1 MSRGRQLHVFRHLWG
16 IEPVAHLATNLKLVS
31 QLKALGYKG
40 VEASLSA
47 IKAHGGNAFLDE
59 LQSHDMDLIVGVY
72 SGWTDYEPGAWQEKS
87 ITDHLNQLED
97 EVNQARALSLRPVM
111 LNAHAGCD
119 HWSDR
124 DCTEFFTAA
133 LQRIPHDGDVP
144 IAHETHRG
152 RALWNP
158 WRTLQLLEQFPSL
171 KLTLDFS
178 HWVVVAERLLDSAWD
193 DQWIDRIIPHV
204 LHIHGRV
211 GSDESP
217 QVVDPH
223 DPHVKP
229 FVDRF
234 DRIWSQVW
242 QAQARGSSNGTS
254 TFTPEYGPSPY
265 TPMAPFT
272 GEPLS
277 DVWAL
282 ANSETRRQQERFAN
296 EPFHNT

>member
-1 MSRGRQLHVFRHLWG
+1 MSRGRQLQVFRHLWG
-16 IEPVAHLATNLKLVS
+16 IEPAVDVATNLKLVP

-47 IKAHGGNAFLDE
+47 IQAHGGAAFLDE
-59 LQSHDMDLIVGVY
+59 LKAHDMNLIVGVY
-72 SGWTDYEPGAWQEKS
+72 SGWTDYIPNAWEEKS
-87 ITDHLNQLED
+87 ADEHLKQFED
-97 EVNQARALSLRPVM
+97 EVNQAHALSLRPVM

-124 DCTEFFTAA
+124 DCVEFFSAA
-133 LQRIPHDGDVP
+133 LERIPHTGDIP

-158 WRTLQLLEQFPSL
+158 WRTLHVLEQFPSL

-178 HWVVVAERLLDSAWD
+178 HWVVAAERLLDSEWD
-193 DQWIDRIIPHV
+193 HQWIERVLPHV
-204 LHIHGRV
+204 LHVHGRIV
-211 GSDESP
+211 SDEAP
-217 QVVDPH
+217 QVIDPRDPH
-223 DPHVKP
+223 AKP

-234 DRIWSQVW
+234 DRLWSQVW
-242 QAQARGSSNGTS
+242 QVQARKNLIS

-272 GEPLS
+272 GAPLS
-277 DVWAL
+277 DVCDVV
-282 ANSETRRQQERFAN
+282 NFETRRQQARFATKYSF
-296 EPFHNT
+296 PH